1 MQPLTRLQRNRTLPC
16 KVVITSTH
24 AIPHVLE
31 GFLMVKVLLLV
42 SISHNSQSLKD
53 YLMCTMKV
61 WVHLTN
67 LSTKVENKQR
77 QTIMHQAEQG

>member
-1 MQPLTRLQRNRTLPC
+1 MQPLTHLQRDRALPC

-24 AIPHVLE
+24 AIPHILK
-31 GFLMVKVLLLV
+31 GFLMVKDLLLV

-53 YLMCTMKV
+53 DLMCTMKI

-67 LSTKVENKQR
+67 LSTK
-77 QTIMHQAEQG
+77 A